1 MRFQL
6 WLPPRQMYRRRASTT
21 GDISRPEIRRSQSQQ
36 MWVKAYAEDGFV
48 IVPNLQGADTLDRLR
63 QAMGR
68 IMKDPKGV
76 PEDLRHKIL
85 YERTHVAKYRE
96 WHNGIITGTPC
107 VRSRICRLSRQKL
120 LNNSRVSSR

>member
-1 MRFQL
+1 
-6 WLPPRQMYRRRASTT
+6 
-21 GDISRPEIRRSQSQQ
+21 

-63 QAMGR
+63 QAMDR

-76 PEDLRHKIL
+76 PEDLRHKVL

-107 VRSRICRLSRQKL
+107 VRSRICRYRAK
-120 LNNSRVSSR
+120 NSSTTTPESAPVKSVSLR

>member
-76 PEDLRHKIL
+76 PEDLRHKIVGSVNSDPFHSGNS
-85 YERTHVAKYRE
+85 EPS
-96 WHNGIITGTPC
+96 GD
-107 VRSRICRLSRQKL
+107 SRKR
-120 LNNSRVSSR
+120 